1 MADSGVSMGFMH
13 YICPKCKSIDTISE
27 QEWSEDGA
35 ERLWG
40 GLFRTIYEGCDI
52 KCKECGFTQRYIL
65 SKRWKFA
72 AMDWKKWSEKRRK
85 DMIFG
90 ILTALSIVIGVI
102 AVAIGLICGKSVIL
116 VVSLVNFILSWVFS
130 AMISD

>member
-1 MADSGVSMGFMH
+1 MGFMH

-27 QEWSEDGA
+27 QEWSEDGS
-35 ERLWG
+35 ERPLG

-52 KCKECGFTQRYIL
+52 KCEECGFQQRYVL
-65 SKRWKFA
+65 SKRRKFA
-72 AMDWKKWSEKRRK
+72 AMDWKKWSKKRRR

-90 ILTALSIVIGVI
+90 ILTAVSIIFGVI
-102 AVAIGLICGKSVIL
+102 AIAIGLIWCKSVIL